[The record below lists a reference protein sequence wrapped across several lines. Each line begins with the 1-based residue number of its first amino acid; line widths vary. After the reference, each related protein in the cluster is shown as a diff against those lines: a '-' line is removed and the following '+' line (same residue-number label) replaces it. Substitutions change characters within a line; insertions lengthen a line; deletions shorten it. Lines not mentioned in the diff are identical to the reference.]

1 MNNFGENL
9 KFLFRKKGISEK
21 EIFINI
27 LEVLDGCK
35 KRTDELETNFM
46 LDLFSY
52 EEDFYLVI
60 ENLLYIHY
68 GELKTE
74 IILWWVYSRFNDEGE
89 IDDLIIEDEDE
100 EKQEIVKIKT
110 AEQLWSYINK
120 IKTK

>member
-46 LDLFSY
+46 LDMFSY
-52 EEDFYLVI
+52 EEDFYLII

>member
-9 KFLFRKKGISEK
+9 KFLFRKKGINEK

-46 LDLFSY
+46 LDMFSY
-52 EEDFYLVI
+52 EEDFYLII

>member
-46 LDLFSY
+46 LDMFSY

-74 IILWWVYSRFNDEGE
+74 IILWWVYSRFNEEGE

>member
-27 LEVLDGCK
+27 LEILDGCK

-74 IILWWVYSRFNDEGE
+74 IILWWVYSRFNEEGE

>member
-46 LDLFSY
+46 LDMFSY
-52 EEDFYLVI
+52 EEDFYLII

-89 IDDLIIEDEDE
+89 IDDLIIEDDDE

>member
-74 IILWWVYSRFNDEGE
+74 IILWWVYSRFNEEGE

-100 EKQEIVKIKT
+100 EKQETVKIKT

>member
-1 MNNFGENL
+1 MNNFCENL

-74 IILWWVYSRFNDEGE
+74 IILWWVYSRFNEEGE

>member
-46 LDLFSY
+46 LDMFSY
-52 EEDFYLVI
+52 EEDFYLII

-74 IILWWVYSRFNDEGE
+74 IILWWVYSRFNEEGE

>member
-74 IILWWVYSRFNDEGE
+74 IILWWVYSRFNEEGE

>member
-9 KFLFRKKGISEK
+9 KLQFRKKGISEK

-35 KRTDELETNFM
+35 KRTDELEINFM
-46 LDLFSY
+46 LDMFSY
-52 EEDFYLVI
+52 EEDFYLII

-74 IILWWVYSRFNDEGE
+74 IILWWVYSRFNENGG
-89 IDDLIIEDEDE
+89 IDDLIITDENE
-100 EKQEIVKIKT
+100 ESPEIVKIENV
-110 AEQLWSYINK
+110 EQLWSYINK
-120 IKTK
+120 IKNK

>member
-1 MNNFGENL
+1 
-9 KFLFRKKGISEK
+9 
-21 EIFINI
+21 
-27 LEVLDGCK
+27 LDGCK

-74 IILWWVYSRFNDEGE
+74 IILWWVYSRFNEEGE

-100 EKQEIVKIKT
+100 EKQETVKIKT

>member
-74 IILWWVYSRFNDEGE
+74 IILWWVYSRFNEEGE
-89 IDDLIIEDEDE
+89 IDDLIIEDEDA

>member
-46 LDLFSY
+46 LDLFIY

-74 IILWWVYSRFNDEGE
+74 IILWWVYSRFNEEGE